1 MRIEPNQWY
10 TFLCPNADKARD
22 EFLWKVITIQGY
34 AADLYQFNQFKIA
47 NPDYAKAQALK
58 FSIDPVKIN
67 YRTTYKPEYQ
77 DLENAIEYQCDE
89 NTLNKENNM
98 NNKYTVF
105 NLVDDYE
112 QRETNRI
119 RSEFNKA
126 IETIMEDL
134 PITKA
139 AKKYIKEREKL
150 GLLAPELNSMIPSP
164 EIFIDKSKI
173 AATEKNNMLITLDNL
188 RSRCKEARAL
198 LELAQDIY
206 DARSVLRAYSIC
218 ADNVILD
225 TNITL
230 D

>member
-10 TFLCPNADKARD
+10 TFLGPNADKARD

-34 AADLYQFNQFKIA
+34 VVDLDQFKRA

-67 YRTTYKPEYQ
+67 YRTTYKPEYK

-89 NTLNKENNM
+89 NTLNKESNM

-105 NLVDDYE
+105 DLVNDYE
-112 QRETNRI
+112 QRETDRI

-150 GLLAPELNSMIPSP
+150 GLLAPELNDMIPSP
-164 EIFIDKSKI
+164 EIFVNKSKI
-173 AATEKNNMLITLDNL
+173 AATEKNNMLIEIDKL

-198 LELAQDIY
+198 LELAKDIY
-206 DARSVLRAYSIC
+206 DARTVLRAYGIC
-218 ADNVILD
+218 VDNVILD
-225 TNITL
+225 TNTIL

>member
-1 MRIEPNQWY
+1 MEIKANQWY
-10 TFLCPNADKARD
+10 TFLGPDADKARD
-22 EFLWKVITIQGY
+22 EFLWKVRTMQGY
-34 AADLYQFNQFKIA
+34 VVDLDQFKRA

-67 YRTTYKPEYQ
+67 YRTTYKPEYV
-77 DLENAIEYQCDE
+77 ENPIEYQCDN
-89 NTLNKENNM
+89 NTLNKESNM

-134 PITKA
+134 PVTKA
-139 AKKYIKEREKL
+139 AKKYIKELEKL
-150 GLLAPELNSMIPSP
+150 GVPVPVLNNMIPSP

-173 AATEKNNMLITLDNL
+173 AAAEKNNMLIALDNL
-188 RSRCKEARAL
+188 RSRCQEARAL
-198 LELAQDIY
+198 LELVQDIY
-206 DARSVLRAYSIC
+206 DARSVLRAYGIC

>member
-1 MRIEPNQWY
+1 MRIEANQWY
-10 TFLCPNADKARD
+10 TFLGPDADKARD
-22 EFLWKVITIQGY
+22 EFLWKVRTIQGY
-34 AADLYQFNQFKIA
+34 VVDLDQFKRA

-67 YRTTYKPEYQ
+67 YRTTYKPEYK
-77 DLENAIEYQCDE
+77 DLENAIEYQCDN

-134 PITKA
+134 PVTKA
-139 AKKYIKEREKL
+139 AKKYIKELEKL
-150 GLLAPELNSMIPSP
+150 GVPVPVPVLNNMIPSP

-173 AATEKNNMLITLDNL
+173 AATEKNNMLIALDKL
-188 RSRCKEARAL
+188 RSRCQEARAL
-198 LELAQDIY
+198 LELVQDIY
-206 DARSVLRAYSIC
+206 DARSVLRAYGIC

>member
-10 TFLCPNADKARD
+10 TFLGPDADKARD
-22 EFLWKVITIQGY
+22 EFLWKVRTIQGY
-34 AADLYQFNQFKIA
+34 VVDLDQFKRA

-58 FSIDPVKIN
+58 FSIDPVRLHYIN
-67 YRTTYKPEYQ
+67 ITTYKSEYQ

-89 NTLNKENNM
+89 NTLNKESNM

-134 PITKA
+134 PVTKA

-173 AATEKNNMLITLDNL
+173 AATEKNNMLIALDNL

-206 DARSVLRAYSIC
+206 DARSVLRAYGIC

>member
-10 TFLCPNADKARD
+10 TFLGPDADKARD

-34 AADLYQFNQFKIA
+34 VVDLDQFKRA

-126 IETIMEDL
+126 IENIMEDL
-134 PITKA
+134 PVTKA
-139 AKKYIKEREKL
+139 AKKYIKELEKL
-150 GLLAPELNSMIPSP
+150 GVPVPVLNNMIPSP

-173 AATEKNNMLITLDNL
+173 AATEKNNMLIALDNL
-188 RSRCKEARAL
+188 RSRCQEARAL
-198 LELAQDIY
+198 LELVQDIY
-206 DARSVLRAYSIC
+206 DARMVLRAYGIC

>member
-10 TFLCPNADKARD
+10 TFLGPDADKARD

-34 AADLYQFNQFKIA
+34 VVDLDQFKRA

-67 YRTTYKPEYQ
+67 YRTTYKPEYV
-77 DLENAIEYQCDE
+77 ENPIEYQCDE

-134 PITKA
+134 PVTKA
-139 AKKYIKEREKL
+139 AKKYIKELEKL
-150 GLLAPELNSMIPSP
+150 GVPVPVLNNMIPSP
-164 EIFIDKSKI
+164 EICIDKSKI
-173 AATEKNNMLITLDNL
+173 AAAEKNNMLIALDNL

-206 DARSVLRAYSIC
+206 DARSVLRAYGIC

>member
-10 TFLCPNADKARD
+10 TFLGPNADKARD

-34 AADLYQFNQFKIA
+34 VVDLDQFKRV

-58 FSIDPVKIN
+58 FSIEPVKIN

-139 AKKYIKEREKL
+139 AKRYIKEREKL
-150 GLLAPELNSMIPSP
+150 GLLAPELNEIIPSP

-173 AATEKNNMLITLDNL
+173 AATEKNNMLIELDKL

-198 LELAQDIY
+198 LELVQDIY
-206 DARSVLRAYSIC
+206 DARSVLRAYGIC
-218 ADNVILD
+218 AENF
-225 TNITL
+225 TL

>member
-1 MRIEPNQWY
+1 MRIEANQWY
-10 TFLCPNADKARD
+10 TFLGPDADKARD
-22 EFLWKVITIQGY
+22 EFLWKVRTIQGY
-34 AADLYQFNQFKIA
+34 VADLDQLKRI

-67 YRTTYKPEYQ
+67 YRMTYKPEYK
-77 DLENAIEYQCDE
+77 DLENAIEYQCDN

-119 RSEFNKA
+119 KSEFNKA

-134 PITKA
+134 PVTKA
-139 AKKYIKEREKL
+139 AKKYIKELEKL
-150 GLLAPELNSMIPSP
+150 GVPVPVLNNMIPSP

-173 AATEKNNMLITLDNL
+173 AATEKNNMLIEVDKL
-188 RSRCKEARAL
+188 RSRCQEARAL
-198 LELAQDIY
+198 LELAKDIY
-206 DARSVLRAYSIC
+206 DARMVLRAYGIC

-225 TNITL
+225 SII
-230 D
+230 